1 MYKLTNKILKAIN
14 EAIQFSLDDFD
25 EDDDMQIQNIKRRQK
40 ISDESTIIQ
49 KGIVNSLLKK
59 HSHMNY

>member
-1 MYKLTNKILKAIN
+1 MRNLTNKILNAIN

-40 ISDESTIIQ
+40 ISDETTIIQ
-49 KGIVNSLLKK
+49 KGIVNT
-59 HSHMNY
+59 